1 MRGEGSLRCI
11 IKRLGREWVP
21 ARDIGESVP
30 PLAGR
35 VEGRQR
41 LKGARANA
49 NFKNKVTTFPIICTK
64 LPLPYIIRF
73 VSSRSSGVKF
83 VKIGE
88 TLQL

>member
-49 NFKNKVTTFPIICTK
+49 NFKIKVTTVQDCFP
-64 LPLPYIIRF
+64 LSFRQNEYI
-73 VSSRSSGVKF
+73 
-83 VKIGE
+83 
-88 TLQL
+88 QCQ

>member
-1 MRGEGSLRCI
+1 MRGEGSLCCI

-41 LKGARANA
+41 LKGDRANA
-49 NFKNKVTTFPIICTK
+49 NFKIKVTTLSNHLHK
-64 LPLPYIIRF
+64 LAFALHHSIRL
-73 VSSRSSGVKF
+73 VEIYRVA
-83 VKIGE
+83 
-88 TLQL
+88 